1 MYFLGPALEAKLYE
15 EFVLAP
21 KSELQNK
28 SLKPKDLWNRPHALD
43 SFSYCTTH
51 FTLISKKYQSHQY
64 LRTNVTPLQN
74 TARNASI
81 SSFRTSVSSKN
92 VI

>member
-28 SLKPKDLWNRPHALD
+28 SLKPNDL
-43 SFSYCTTH
+43 
-51 FTLISKKYQSHQY
+51 
-64 LRTNVTPLQN
+64 
-74 TARNASI
+74 
-81 SSFRTSVSSKN
+81 
-92 VI
+92 

>member
-1 MYFLGPALEAKLYE
+1 MYFLGPALEAKLYK

-28 SLKPKDLWNRPHALD
+28 SLKPKDLWDRPHVLV
-43 SFSYCTTH
+43 SFYYCTTH

-64 LRTNVTPLQN
+64 LRTNVTLLQS
-74 TARNASI
+74 TARNAFHQYFQNI
-81 SSFRTSVSSKN
+81 SKL
-92 VI
+92 